1 MIPIFTIS
9 MVIFVI
15 VLKINLNKNNRAKEE
30 SEENFWKRE
39 HEANFTRK
47 QDISGLNYITIPLE
61 KFPQN
66 LGTEAEQTLVQLSKE
81 KILNL
86 TGISNT
92 DLKLEY
98 GVANL
103 EILTSYDNN
112 FTLLVNALSVYGK
125 ELIDANQL
133 ADARTV
139 LEYAVSVHA
148 DSKQIYTMLAE
159 LYRDSGET
167 DRIAELISSAE
178 ELNTF
183 SKSGIVEALKA
194 IQDRPN
200 CA

>member
-159 LYRDSGET
+159 FYRDSGET

>member
-112 FTLLVNALSVYGK
+112 FTLLVNALSIYGK

-133 ADARTV
+133 SDARTV

>member
-159 LYRDSGET
+159 LYRNSGET

-178 ELNTF
+178 KLNTF

>member
-133 ADARTV
+133 SDARTV